1 MLNVV
6 LMYSSLVGGV
16 LLYAAASV
24 FFFVGVARSSA
35 RPVGQAAA
43 LGGPESR
50 RVVTPAQRLPPFLL
64 AAGASLHAVYVC
76 AASFVLHVCPVGS
89 VHFIL
94 SLIGVLATFIYLAAR
109 MALVRA
115 RAKSGDVGAKSA
127 TSRENLDALGLI
139 LGPLG
144 LAFLLGTYFL
154 VAHPVSGPILGAP
167 FITLHVL
174 VNLLGIALFVLAGAS
189 ATLYLV
195 QEGRLKNKRLG
206 KMKNLPALDTLDR
219 AEHRFLIG
227 GFPLLTVGI
236 LTGTFWSHQ
245 LEFGNATQVMRLVFG
260 YATWLLIAAVLVLRA
275 AAGWRGRR
283 SAYGTIAGVCCALS
297 VLVIYLT
304 RPAPPDASSADASA
318 ARAARGES
326 AHP

>member
-1 MLNVV
+1 MLNVA
-6 LMYSSLVGGV
+6 LMFGSLVGGV

-35 RPVGQAAA
+35 RPSVG
-43 LGGPESR
+43 GGDAPPESLR
-50 RVVTPAQRLPPFLL
+50 APTAAQRLPPFLL
-64 AAGASLHAVYVC
+64 AAGASFHGAYIC
-76 AASFVLHVCPVGS
+76 FASFVSHVCPVGS

-94 SLIGVLATFIYLAAR
+94 SLTAVLATFFYLGTR
-109 MALVRA
+109 WVLVRA
-115 RAKSGDVGAKSA
+115 RARSASGHGGSTK
-127 TSRENLDALGLI
+127 SRENLDALGVI

-154 VAHPVSGPILGAP
+154 AQPVSGPILGAG

-174 VNLLGIALFVLAGAS
+174 VNLLGVALFVLAGAS

-195 QEGRLKNKRLG
+195 QEKRLKNKRLG
-206 KMKNLPALDTLDR
+206 KMKNLPPLDTLDR
-219 AEHRFLIG
+219 AEHRFLIA

-236 LTGTFWSHQ
+236 LTGTFWSRQ
-245 LEFGNATQVMRLVFG
+245 LEFGTPTEIMRLVFG
-260 YATWLLIAAVLVLRA
+260 YATWLLIAAVLVMRA

-283 SAYGTIAGVCCALS
+283 SAYGTIAGLVCALS

-304 RPAPPDASSADASA
+304 RPSAPATVSAPTETAHA
-318 ARAARGES
+318 AES
-326 AHP
+326 LP